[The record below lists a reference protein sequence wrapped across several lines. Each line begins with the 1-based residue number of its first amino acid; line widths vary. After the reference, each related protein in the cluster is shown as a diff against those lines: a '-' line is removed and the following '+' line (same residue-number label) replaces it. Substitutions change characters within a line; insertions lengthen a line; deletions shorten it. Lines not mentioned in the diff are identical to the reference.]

1 MWMSP
6 RTRAVTPLAVGFRE
20 VDGAL
25 RPEKEV
31 VGHAQ
36 RVLGMVGEAVDAA
49 VGTPLRLAV
58 DLVEALEQP
67 AVEERDGAHQ
77 FEEPLGVGEQGLRSG
92 RGG

>member
-1 MWMSP
+1 MSP
-6 RTRAVTPLAVGFRE
+6 RTRAVASLAVGFGE
-20 VDGAL
+20 VYRAL
-25 RPEKEV
+25 RAEKEV

-36 RVLGMVGEAVDAA
+36 RVLGMIREAVDAA

-67 AVEERDGAHQ
+67 AVEERDGTHQ
-77 FEEPLGVGEQGLRSG
+77 FEEPLWVGEQGLRSG